1 MSMTSLDYGKYAIFI
16 WPALAVTAAVLIW
29 MVADSLLRARYW
41 QKKVQALEAAR
52 ALQGAK
58 PAP

>member
-16 WPALAVTAAVLIW
+16 WPAVAVTAAVLAW

-41 QKKVQALEAAR
+41 RKKVQALEAER
-52 ALQGAK
+52 AQPGAK

>member
-16 WPALAVTAAVLIW
+16 WPALAVTAAVLAW

-41 QKKVQALEAAR
+41 QKKVQVLEAAR
-52 ALQGAK
+52 AQPGEK

>member
-16 WPALAVTAAVLIW
+16 WPAVAVTAAVLVW

-41 QKKVQALEAAR
+41 RKKAQALEAER
-52 ALQGAK
+52 AQPGAK

>member
-16 WPALAVTAAVLIW
+16 WPAVAVTAVVLAW
-29 MVADSLLRARYW
+29 MVTDSLLRARYW
-41 QKKVQALEAAR
+41 HKKVQTLEAER
-52 ALQGAK
+52 AQPGAK

>member
-1 MSMTSLDYGKYAIFI
+1 MTGLDYGKYAIFI
-16 WPALAVTAAVLIW
+16 WPAVAVTAAVLVW

-41 QKKVQALEAAR
+41 RKKVQALEAER
-52 ALQGAK
+52 AQPGAK

>member
-16 WPALAVTAAVLIW
+16 WPAVAVTAAVLVW

-41 QKKVQALEAAR
+41 RKKVQALEAER
-52 ALQGAK
+52 AQPGAK

>member
-1 MSMTSLDYGKYAIFI
+1 MSMTGLDYGKYAIFI

-41 QKKVQALEAAR
+41 QKKVQALEVAR
-52 ALQGAK
+52 AHQGAK

>member
-1 MSMTSLDYGKYAIFI
+1 
-16 WPALAVTAAVLIW
+16 VLIW
-29 MVADSLLRARYW
+29 MVADSVLRARYW

-52 ALQGAK
+52 AHQGAK

>member
-1 MSMTSLDYGKYAIFI
+1 MSMSSLDYGKYAIFI
-16 WPALAVTAAVLIW
+16 WPALAVTAGVLIW

-41 QKKVQALEAAR
+41 QKKVRALEAAR
-52 ALQGAK
+52 AHQGAK

>member
-1 MSMTSLDYGKYAIFI
+1 MSMSSLDYGKYAIFI
-16 WPALAVTAAVLIW
+16 WPALAVTAGVLIW

-52 ALQGAK
+52 ALPGAK